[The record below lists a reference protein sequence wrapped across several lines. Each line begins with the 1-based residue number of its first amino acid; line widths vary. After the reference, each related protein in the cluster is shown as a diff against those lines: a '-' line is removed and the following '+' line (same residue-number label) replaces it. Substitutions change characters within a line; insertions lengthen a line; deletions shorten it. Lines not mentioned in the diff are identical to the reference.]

1 MIMPDRTGTNSVL
14 YLLSLGDGVLWADTV
29 ALFIST
35 SRKEVPI
42 LKKLFMIPLCL
53 CLLLVLSAC
62 AGQEKPEPD
71 YVLTYAENQPQNYPT
86 SLGAERFAELV
97 RERTDGKVIVQVKYA
112 GEYGTDEDVVAQML
126 FGGIDFAHV
135 SLAVVAD
142 EVPVL
147 NVLQLPFLY
156 NDADH
161 MWRVLDGETGAELLS
176 SLQDTDLIGLSWY
189 DAGAR
194 SFYSTKPIYGIE
206 DMKGLTV
213 RVQNSQLAMDMVELL
228 GAAPVYY
235 DHNDVHYAFETGKI
249 DAAENNWPVY
259 QYMDH
264 YLVAR
269 YYTVVE
275 HTRVPDVQIASSRT
289 WEALPEEYREI
300 ILQCAK
306 ESAEYQ
312 RNLWIRN
319 DIFARA
325 TVIDSG
331 CEVIFLTPE
340 QKQEFRDAVK
350 PLYEEYCGDYLE
362 LVQKIQEG

>member
-1 MIMPDRTGTNSVL
+1 M
-14 YLLSLGDGVLWADTV
+14 
-29 ALFIST
+29 
-35 SRKEVPI
+35 
-42 LKKLFMIPLCL
+42 KKFFMIGLCI
-53 CLLLVLSAC
+53 CLLLILSAC
-62 AGQEKPEPD
+62 SEMELTEPE

-97 RERTDGKVIVQVKYA
+97 KERTDGKVVIQVKYA
-112 GEYGTDEDVVAQML
+112 GEYGTDEEVVSQML

-135 SLAVVAD
+135 SLAVLAD

-156 NDADH
+156 KDANH
-161 MWRVLDGETGAELLS
+161 MWRVLDDTLGEELLAAF
-176 SLQDTDLIGLSWY
+176 QDAELIGLSWY

-194 SFYSTKPIYGIE
+194 SFYSTKPISGIE

-213 RVQNSQLAMDMVELL
+213 RVQNSQLAMDMVTLL
-228 GAAPVYY
+228 GATPVYY

-275 HTRVPDVQIASSRT
+275 HTRVPDVQIASGRT

-300 ILQCAK
+300 ILQCAQ
-306 ESAEYQ
+306 ESALYQ
-312 RNLWIRN
+312 RNLWVRN

-331 CEVIFLTPE
+331 CEVIFLSSE
-340 QKQEFRDAVK
+340 EKQAFREAVA
-350 PLYEEYCGDYLE
+350 PLYETYCSDYLD
-362 LVQKIQEG
+362 LIQRIQES